1 VPNAGVDGGVTGPV
15 VDGVVR
21 EKRRVGRPAGAQ
33 SGQTREALV
42 WSAVERFA
50 REGLARTTLREVAQ
64 GAGLTQ
70 GTLYHHFSA
79 KSELYM
85 TAYVFAVEELY
96 RHFREAVADE
106 PSLRGRVSA
115 LLDCMLR
122 LQTDAP
128 HLLTFILRA
137 WVEHESE
144 SEELPPLPIPAAVT
158 EFLQLLSGDAVDR
171 GEIAAEDVDGLVAVF
186 RSVAWGVGV
195 LSLTSQQPTAAVE
208 GFKKLFEGRL
218 MRDVVRD

>member
-1 VPNAGVDGGVTGPV
+1 M
-15 VDGVVR
+15 DGVVR

-50 REGLARTTLREVAQ
+50 REGLARTTLREVAE

-96 RHFREAVADE
+96 AHFREAVADE
-106 PSLRGRVSA
+106 ESLRGRLSA

-122 LQTDAP
+122 LQTESP
-128 HLLTFILRA
+128 YLLVFILRA

-144 SEELPPLPIPAAVT
+144 SAEIPALPIPAAVT
-158 EFLQLLSGDAVDR
+158 DFLSRLSGDAVAR
-171 GEIAAEDVDGLVAVF
+171 GEIAAEDVDDLVAVF
-186 RSVAWGVGV
+186 RSIAWGVGV
-195 LSLTSQQPTAAVE
+195 LALTSQQPVAAVR
-208 GFKKLFEGRL
+208 GFKKLFEDRL
-218 MRDVVRD
+218 IRVVSRD

>member
-1 VPNAGVDGGVTGPV
+1 VG
-15 VDGVVR
+15 DGVGR
-21 EKRRVGRPAGAQ
+21 EKRRVGRPAGAS

-50 REGLARTTLREVAQ
+50 REGLARTTLREVAE

-96 RHFREAVADE
+96 RHFREAITGV
-106 PSLRGRVSA
+106 PSLRARMSA

-122 LQTDAP
+122 LQDDSP
-128 HLLTFILRA
+128 HLLAFILRA

-144 SEELPPLPIPAAVT
+144 SDELPPLPIPAAVT
-158 EFLQLLSGDAVDR
+158 EFLRLLAGDAVDR
-171 GEIAAEDVDGLVAVF
+171 GEVAVEDVDDLVAVF

-195 LSLTSQQPTAAVE
+195 LSLTSQQPRAAVE
-208 GFKKLFEGRL
+208 GFKKLFDSRL
-218 MRDVVRD
+218 IHDVVLD

>member
-1 VPNAGVDGGVTGPV
+1 MDGI
-15 VDGVVR
+15 VR

-42 WSAVERFA
+42 WSAVEHFA
-50 REGLARTTLREVAQ
+50 REGLARTTLRDVAE

-85 TAYVFAVEELY
+85 TAYVFAVEQLY
-96 RHFREAVADE
+96 ARFREAVAE
-106 PSLRGRVSA
+106 EHTLRGRLSA

-122 LQTDAP
+122 LQAESP
-128 HLLTFILRA
+128 YLMVFILRA

-144 SEELPPLPIPAAVT
+144 SEQLPPLPIPASVT
-158 EFLQLLSGDAVDR
+158 EFLARLSGDAVDR
-171 GEIAAEDVDGLVAVF
+171 GEIAAEDVDDLIAVF
-186 RSVAWGVGV
+186 RSIAWGVGV
-195 LSLTSQQPTAAVE
+195 LALTSQQPADAAVR
-208 GFKKLFEGRL
+208 GFKRLFANGL
-218 MRDVVRD
+218 IRDVVRD

>member
-1 VPNAGVDGGVTGPV
+1 VADGI
-15 VDGVVR
+15 VR
-21 EKRRVGRPAGAQ
+21 EKRRVGRPAGAS

-42 WSAVERFA
+42 WSAVQRFA
-50 REGLARTTLREVAQ
+50 REGLARTTLREVAE

-96 RHFREAVADE
+96 RHFNEAIADE
-106 PSLRGRVSA
+106 PALRGRVAA

-122 LQTDAP
+122 LQEESPD
-128 HLLTFILRA
+128 LLAFILRA

-144 SEELPPLPIPAAVT
+144 SAELPPLPIPAAVT
-158 EFLQLLSGDAVDR
+158 EFLRHLSGDAVDR
-171 GEIAAEDVDGLVAVF
+171 GELAAEDVDALVAVF

-208 GFKKLFEGRL
+208 GFKKLFEGGL
-218 MRDVVRD
+218 IRDVVRE

>member
-1 VPNAGVDGGVTGPV
+1 M
-15 VDGVVR
+15 DGVVH
-21 EKRRVGRPAGAQ
+21 EKRRVGRPAGTQ

-42 WSAVERFA
+42 WSAVECFS
-50 REGLARTTLREVAQ
+50 REGLARTTLREVAE

-85 TAYVFAVEELY
+85 TAYTFAVEELY
-96 RHFREAVADE
+96 RHFREAVAGE
-106 PSLRGRVSA
+106 PSLRGRMSA

-122 LQTDAP
+122 LQTDSP
-128 HLLTFILRA
+128 YLLTFILRA

-144 SEELPPLPIPAAVT
+144 TDELPPLPIPTSVT
-158 EFLQLLSGDAVDR
+158 EFLQHLSGDAVAR
-171 GEIAAEDVDGLVAVF
+171 GEIRAEDVEGLVAVF

-195 LSLTSQQPTAAVE
+195 LALTSQQPTAAVE
-208 GFKKLFEGRL
+208 GFKKLFDGRL
-218 MRDVVRD
+218 IRDVVRD